1 MTINSFNNRG
11 FAGAIIKRVF
21 DVSVALITLAVTLP
35 FLLVVAMGIVM
46 SSPGP
51 IFYKARR
58 VGKRGK
64 VFSMLKFRTMHVDS
78 DRSSIITSPVDNR
91 IFGYGLWLRRLK
103 IDEILQFWNILIG
116 DMSLVGPRPE
126 DPKIVEQDYK
136 NWMQETLHVLPGVTG
151 PGSVYGYI
159 YGDALLDLSDPEGSY
174 VRNLLPPKLALER
187 AYMERAGLITD
198 FSYILLTLHAIV
210 LSIFGCDVCLPRVD
224 IEAARRWAP
233 NGPYPSSKT

>member
-1 MTINSFNNRG
+1 MTINSFNHRG
-11 FAGAIIKRVF
+11 FAGALFKRVF
-21 DVSVALITLAVTLP
+21 DVSVALITLVVTLP
-35 FLLVVAMGIVM
+35 LLIVVAMGIAI

-78 DRSSIITSPVDNR
+78 VKLSVITSPSDNR
-91 IFGYGLWLRRLK
+91 IFGFGLWLRRLK
-103 IDEILQFWNILIG
+103 IDEILQFWNILAG

-126 DPKIVEQDYK
+126 DPKIVERDYK
-136 NWMQETLHVLPGVTG
+136 DWMQETLLVLPGVTG

-159 YGDALLDLSDPEGSY
+159 YGDALLDKSDPEGSY
-174 VRNLLPPKLALER
+174 ARHLLPPKLALER
-187 AYMERAGLITD
+187 AYMERAGFISD
-198 FSYILLTLHAIV
+198 FGYILLTSFAI
-210 LSIFGCDVCLPRVD
+210 LARIFGRDLCLPRDD

>member
-1 MTINSFNNRG
+1 MTINSFNHRG
-11 FAGAIIKRVF
+11 FAGALIKRVF
-21 DVSVALITLAVTLP
+21 DVSVALITLVVTLP
-35 FLLVVAMGIVM
+35 FLLVVAIGIAM

-64 VFSMLKFRTMHVDS
+64 VFLMFKFRTMYVDS
-78 DRSSIITSPVDNR
+78 DRASVITSPGDFR
-91 IFGYGLWLRRLK
+91 IFRFGLWLRRLK

-126 DPKIVEQDYK
+126 DPKIVERDYK
-136 NWMQETLHVLPGVTG
+136 DWMHETLLVLPGVTG

-174 VRNLLPPKLALER
+174 TRNLLPPKLALER
-187 AYMERAGLITD
+187 AYMERAGFISD
-198 FSYILLTLHAIV
+198 FGYILLTAIAIIA
-210 LSIFGCDVCLPRVD
+210 SILGRDVCLPRVD
-224 IEAARRWAP
+224 IEAARRWVP